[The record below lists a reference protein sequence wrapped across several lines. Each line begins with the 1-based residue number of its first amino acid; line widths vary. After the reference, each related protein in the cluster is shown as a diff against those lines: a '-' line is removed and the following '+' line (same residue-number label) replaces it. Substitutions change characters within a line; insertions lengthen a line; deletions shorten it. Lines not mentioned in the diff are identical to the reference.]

1 MNLIYLYMDLQTDR
15 KKGGRPAFRITKEV
29 TEKAE
34 ELASLGLTL
43 EQIAS
48 CMGICYQTLNE
59 KKKEFSDALSRGR
72 ALGLAWVSNALYQ
85 TAISGNVRAMIF
97 FLKTR
102 GGGEWQERSSVKA
115 DLSLKRMSDTELLNA
130 IRNDSGMMKLIRP
143 RSGA

>member
-1 MNLIYLYMDLQTDR
+1 MDHRADR
-15 KKGGRPAFRITKEV
+15 KKGGRPAFRVTKEV

-34 ELASLGLTL
+34 ELASMGLTL

-59 KKKEFSDALSRGR
+59 KKKEFSEFSDALSRGR
-72 ALGLAWVSNALYQ
+72 ALGLARVSNALYQ

-102 GGGEWQERSSVKA
+102 GGGEWQESSSVKA

-130 IRNDSGMMKLIRP
+130 IRNDAGMMKLIRP

>member
-1 MNLIYLYMDLQTDR
+1 MDLQTDR

-59 KKKEFSDALSRGR
+59 KKKEFSEFSDALSRGR
-72 ALGLAWVSNALYQ
+72 ALGLARVSNALYQ

-102 GGGEWQERSSVKA
+102 GGGEWQERSSVKT

-130 IRNDSGMMKLIRP
+130 IRNDAGMMKLIRP